1 MLVLIDL
8 KIMVLF
14 MSTNMLV
21 FLKQILKTFVKKK
34 DILKIKS
41 QTMIHYQTIDNIIKV
56 PKVLLDGGI
65 ISEGIK
71 LIEIY
76 GFFFQMLGKEGF
88 KYEKFAIPNTS
99 GLKLP

>member
-1 MLVLIDL
+1 MLVLIRFENYDT
-8 KIMVLF
+8 IYVCEYV
-14 MSTNMLV
+14 SI
-21 FLKQILKTFVKKK
+21 FLQILKTFVKKK

-56 PKVLLDGGI
+56 PKVLIDGGI

-76 GFFFQMLGKEGF
+76 GFFS
-88 KYEKFAIPNTS
+88 NVR
-99 GLKLP
+99 